1 MSSTDA
7 IVLSYNECLLRES
20 DVELLRGPH
29 WLNDSIIS
37 FYFEYLQSDLFS
49 DCPQLLFV
57 APEVTQCIKI
67 SPLGDIGVFLDP
79 LVSNIQR
86 DFIFFALNDNEST
99 ESSGGSHWSLLVFSR
114 PECTVFHYDS
124 SNGSNQM
131 PAIELS
137 QKILKFFSM
146 ETIGRI
152 DSMECLQQNNGYDCG
167 VHVMCNAEH
176 LGNYA
181 SHYKMIRGCPKMP
194 YESVI
199 AKRWEVLD
207 IINKLRNKNYTYS

>member
-1 MSSTDA
+1 MSNTDA

-20 DVELLRGPH
+20 DVELLKGPY

-49 DCPQLLFV
+49 DSPQLLFV

-67 SPLGDIGVFLDP
+67 TPLRDIGIFLDP

-124 SNGSNQM
+124 SNGSNEM
-131 PAIELS
+131 PALELS
-137 QKILKFFSM
+137 HKILKFFSM
-146 ETIGRI
+146 DTIGRI
-152 DSMECLQQNNGYDCG
+152 DSMECLQQNNG
-167 VHVMCNAEH
+167 
-176 LGNYA
+176 L
-181 SHYKMIRGCPKMP
+181 
-194 YESVI
+194 
-199 AKRWEVLD
+199 
-207 IINKLRNKNYTYS
+207 